1 MPTNLLLILTFD
13 HIFQIIEPVPFNA
26 AIYLPAVALG
36 IIGGILGAIF
46 TRLNNAINLG
56 RKQIVAC
63 EEHSRKKNHQNNRGR
78 TNGGM
83 SKS

>member
-1 MPTNLLLILTFD
+1 MVFL
-13 HIFQIIEPVPFNA
+13 QIIEPVPFNA
-26 AIYLPAVALG
+26 AIYVPAVALG

-63 EEHSRKKNHQNNRGR
+63 VKNIHAKRIIRIIEAVLLVVCIKYPSLQC
-78 TNGGM
+78 
-83 SKS
+83 